1 MIRILQCVNDMHR
14 AGLETMLMNY
24 YRNIDRSEIQ
34 FDFLTHRPNRS
45 DYDDE
50 IESLGGKVYYA
61 PRLYPQNYLSY
72 FKYMKEFYATHTEYK
87 IVHGGL
93 VDATIYGINQ
103 ATGEYIAFLDPD
115 DYIGPLYLWDLLS
128 QMDDDID
135 FVASGFYRN
144 NNGQFIPVILSE
156 DSKIVGDQF
165 QKLREHY
172 LLDGKIDFSDKIFI
186 SRWNKLYRANV
197 VKTVAAPFFNYREVT
212 LGEDSIFTSSKEEM
226 KEMYFS
232 FLKGIRTDK
241 TFVDDFWKQNQNKIK
256 EWYLNQKRKDDV
268 IISAS
273 PEFLLKPIC
282 EILGVENLIATK
294 VELSSGKFLSKNCH
308 GAEKVIRFKEAF
320 SEMEID
326 AFYSDSRSDTY
337 MAKLATKAF
346 LVKKNSIM
354 NWEQG

>member
-1 MIRILQCVNDMHR
+1 
-14 AGLETMLMNY
+14 MNVY
-24 YRNIDRSEIQ
+24 D
-34 FDFLTHRPNRS
+34 FD
-45 DYDDE
+45 
-50 IESLGGKVYYA
+50 G
-61 PRLYPQNYLSY
+61 
-72 FKYMKEFYATHTEYK
+72 
-87 IVHGGL
+87 
-93 VDATIYGINQ
+93 TIYNGDSSIDI
-103 ATGEYIAFLDPD
+103 YFFLLKRYPKLIAYFPK
-115 DYIGPLYLWDLLS
+115 
-128 QMDDDID
+128 QM
-135 FVASGFYRN
+135 
-144 NNGQFIPVILSE
+144 LE
-156 DSKIVGDQF
+156 IVKY
-165 QKLREHY
+165 KLH
-172 LLDGKIDFSDKIFI
+172 L
-186 SRWNKLYRANV
+186 
-197 VKTVAAPFFNYREVT
+197 
-212 LGEDSIFTSSKEEM
+212 SSKEEM

-326 AFYSDSRSDTY
+326 AFYFDSRSDTY